1 MRRAIQ
7 FAGLVLCCTAL
18 LPVGAPARVEVVN
31 LVNGIGLIDYSH
43 KQRLPVGSWVR
54 YHIVGS
60 SAMGMWSSP
69 MTTSFRCGRSQRT

>member
-31 LVNGIGLIDYSH
+31 LVNGIGLIDYYDTEH
-43 KQRLPVGSWVR
+43 YRVMRDFVANPQRMLKVLF
-54 YHIVGS
+54 S
-60 SAMGMWSSP
+60 S
-69 MTTSFRCGRSQRT
+69 